1 MLCKSTHKTIG
12 KRGMF
17 AKDRPMSLGFLL
29 VTGRMLVTRRD
40 GMSFSAQRRTQLVQA
55 RVHVQHPIILGSW
68 QLRNSLLL
76 RWSTLTPRM
85 FWSRWTMER
94 EFEACKLGC
103 SETGIWFRD
112 LGVERNRLGNIFPW
126 ANGPRSSNCR
136 NWFLGK
142 PQGDPALLSQF
153 SEMSLKSSQVMVS
166 ILLKSLTVYCC
177 LCSDNPCTQP
187 SLRYASSVF
196 GWKVFIDWD
205 HQGMENKTSSK
216 PPNWSKWMM
225 LRCVLKSPTFS
236 GSMSTLG

>member
-1 MLCKSTHKTIG
+1 
-12 KRGMF
+12 
-17 AKDRPMSLGFLL
+17 MSLGFLL
-29 VTGRMLVTRRD
+29 GTGRMLVTHRD

-68 QLRNSLLL
+68 QLRNSLFL
-76 RWSTLTPRM
+76 RSSTLTPRM
-85 FWSRWTMER
+85 FW
-94 EFEACKLGC
+94 LGC
-103 SETGIWFRD
+103 SET
-112 LGVERNRLGNIFPW
+112 RNETAWEFPW

-136 NWFLGK
+136 NRFLGK

-153 SEMSLKSSQVMVS
+153 FEMSLKSSQVMVS

-187 SLRYASSVF
+187 SLRYASLVF